1 MRSNPF
7 SGIAATLLGGDLEAY
22 KKEARPRE
30 GRKACKRG
38 GKTKNARLTAQIGTG
53 QLDKK
58 RQAES
63 RKIKDGLKYAISF
76 TAPRSYGMGKVKSIR
91 KDLQNI
97 LREHRKLSRASSP
110 VGRPSFLQEEAQI
123 DVATNDNHHSVPQGD
138 RDQKNR
144 KKMNVAHCG
153 SRRRIKNSQA
163 RFNIA
168 RKSLPKVTGN
178 DSSWS

>member
-1 MRSNPF
+1 M
-7 SGIAATLLGGDLEAY
+7 
-22 KKEARPRE
+22 
-30 GRKACKRG
+30 
-38 GKTKNARLTAQIGTG
+38 
-53 QLDKK
+53 
-58 RQAES
+58 
-63 RKIKDGLKYAISF
+63 
-76 TAPRSYGMGKVKSIR
+76 
-91 KDLQNI
+91 

-153 SRRRIKNSQA
+153 SRRRNKNSQA

>member
-1 MRSNPF
+1 M
-7 SGIAATLLGGDLEAY
+7 
-22 KKEARPRE
+22 
-30 GRKACKRG
+30 
-38 GKTKNARLTAQIGTG
+38 TKN
-53 QLDKK
+53 D
-58 RQAES
+58 RQRVVKS
-63 RKIKDGLKYAISF
+63 KMGSKYAISF
-76 TAPRSYGMGKVKSIR
+76 TAPRRYGMGKVKSIR
-91 KDLQNI
+91 KNLQNI

-144 KKMNVAHCG
+144 KNSNVAHCG
-153 SRRRIKNSQA
+153 PRWEEEGKKIGSRRRNKNSQA

-178 DSSWS
+178 DSSCS